1 MSRLSEF
8 TARDVR
14 QGKEREPCH
23 VPSTSPGPAVVLR
36 GWRKGMDKAAV
47 TLLLRDNG
55 VSLAEAH
62 DATNGVLRGD
72 AVTVCLPSGADV
84 QAMRRQLDDLGVV
97 L

>member
-1 MSRLSEF
+1 
-8 TARDVR
+8 
-14 QGKEREPCH
+14 
-23 VPSTSPGPAVVLR
+23 
-36 GWRKGMDKAAV
+36 MDKAAV